1 MLPFREGNAII
12 AGASFVA
19 ITQLATRDSLPATM
33 AEGITWLMMSLVI
46 SSFNYVF
53 ELREYQE
60 TPQWYRELLNL
71 LTGVSL
77 VFLVGGFGLIL
88 LEMNPISL
96 FIYGPA
102 VFVLF
107 ILGLYMWNI
116 VLKQKTETVR
126 GEARIAIEQMRDEL
140 VKIKQELLEA
150 SEVGE
155 VSQQIQDVE
164 KLLQD
169 TEKMLSDL
177 STSGKR
183 KS

>member
-1 MLPFREGNAII
+1 
-12 AGASFVA
+12 
-19 ITQLATRDSLPATM
+19 
-33 AEGITWLMMSLVI
+33 
-46 SSFNYVF
+46 
-53 ELREYQE
+53 
-60 TPQWYRELLNL
+60 LNR

-140 VKIKQELLEA
+140 VKKKQELLEA

-169 TEKMLSDL
+169 IEKMLSNL

>member
-53 ELREYQE
+53 ELGEYQE
-60 TPQWYRELLNL
+60 TPQWYRKLLYT

-77 VFLVGGFGLIL
+77 VFLVCGFGLIL
-88 LEMNPISL
+88 FEMNPISV
-96 FIYGPA
+96 FIYVPA
-102 VFVLF
+102 VFVLL
-107 ILGLYMWNI
+107 ILGFYIFFITSPKEIKKARGKIRDLEHKI
-116 VLKQKTETVR
+116 RDLEQK
-126 GEARIAIEQMRDEL
+126 RDED
-140 VKIKQELLEA
+140 VKKLQELLEA

-164 KLLQD
+164 K
-169 TEKMLSDL
+169 
-177 STSGKR
+177 
-183 KS
+183 